1 MFNKLPGI
9 IFSLCIAIALCVAG
23 CMSGGNDNSA
33 MHRRIADAFLAAYND
48 HDVDNVARLYD
59 ENVMLIYSD
68 SPVPRYG
75 RSEVIGGLEA
85 FFRAFPDI
93 RMRYTNFMSDSTT
106 FALEG
111 VWQGTHSGPL
121 SSGAG
126 DIAPSGRRI
135 EMRFAMFAEVNPEGL
150 ILVDR
155 GYYNL
160 QDFIQQLFPQGV
172 PTAPDSGE
180 K

>member
-1 MFNKLPGI
+1 MSNKLPGI
-9 IFSLCIAIALCVAG
+9 TFGLCLALALYGTG
-23 CMSGGNDNSA
+23 CMSGGNDNTA

-48 HDVDNVARLYD
+48 HDVDNIARLYD

-68 SPVPRYG
+68 SPIPRYG
-75 RSEVIGGLEA
+75 RAEVIGGLES
-85 FFRAFPDI
+85 FFRAFPDVQ
-93 RMRYTNFMSDSTT
+93 MRYSNFMSDSTS

-121 SSGAG
+121 SSAAG
-126 DIAPSGRRI
+126 DIPPTGRKL
-135 EMRFAMFAEVNPEGL
+135 EMRFAMFVEASPDGL
-150 ILVDR
+150 IMVDR

-172 PTAPDSGE
+172 PTAPASGG